1 MKNDIK
7 DLNKAIE
14 LLFGKEYDA
23 FTKLERNNYKE
34 ILFLIDRYY
43 DFFFLCL
50 QNEGKFP
57 PYRLEEMEG
66 YTYPVY
72 KYESQTCKIRSTDW
86 CLLLS
91 FSYEKDGTHF
101 IDNYSIYE
109 KEKRITYQQYNCMK
123 GTSKEV
129 SIDYPNDGSIK
140 ISRDGDIKTY
150 TYGSYNMSISGI
162 ESAVSNLEYNDFLIK
177 RKTKK

>member
-7 DLNKAIE
+7 DLNKVVKI
-14 LLFGKEYDA
+14 LFGKEYDN
-23 FTKLERNNYKE
+23 FTESEKHNYRD

-43 DFFFLCL
+43 DFFFRCIER
-50 QNEGKFP
+50 EGKFP

-72 KYESQTCKIRSTDW
+72 KYGEHTCKIRSTDW
-86 CLLLS
+86 CLILS
-91 FSYEKDGTHF
+91 FAYAKEGTQF
-101 IDNYSIYE
+101 IDNYSMYGR
-109 KEKRITYQQYNCMK
+109 EKRITYQQYNYMN

-140 ISRDGDIKTY
+140 I
-150 TYGSYNMSISGI
+150 
-162 ESAVSNLEYNDFLIK
+162 
-177 RKTKK
+177 